1 MGDHVAVVEGQNSG
15 LVLSS
20 QFYDVLRALVEK
32 IFPGLSGLYA
42 AFAAIWGWGYAVQIS
57 GSLAALAVF
66 GGILL
71 TFARKGYVPP
81 LEIQKPHYDGEVVA
95 DVIDG
100 QGAVRLE
107 LNEDAQQNLLNKPN
121 LLIKGLSSE

>member
-1 MGDHVAVVEGQNSG
+1 MGDHVAVIEGRNSG

-20 QFYDVLRALVEK
+20 RFYDILRAFVEK
-32 IFPGLSGLYA
+32 IFPGLAALYA
-42 AFAAIWGWGYAVQIS
+42 ALAVIWGWDYVVQVS
-57 GSLAALAVF
+57 GTFSALAVF

-81 LEIQKPHYDGEVVA
+81 VQLKDPHYDGEVVA

-100 QGAVRLE
+100 QGAVRVE
-107 LNEDAQQNLLNKPN
+107 LKEDSMQNLLNKQN
-121 LLIKGLSSE
+121 LLIKGISE